1 MIYLNLRP
9 GECVS
14 VGDTLVCFVTKG
26 ALQMPDKVL
35 RYSRFEVSHAGG
47 RARQHDLAFS
57 KRLDLPLPGAFFAVE
72 KQSGR
77 SARISLE
84 APPSV
89 RVERRPL
96 APLAVLDGGENN
108 NGLRCQAKQG

>member
-1 MIYLNLRP
+1 M
-9 GECVS
+9 
-14 VGDTLVCFVTKG
+14 GDTLVCFIAKG
-26 ALQMPDKVL
+26 ALQLPDKVL

-57 KRLDLPLPGAFFAVE
+57 KRLDLPLAGAFFAVE

-77 SARISLE
+77 AARISLE
-84 APPSV
+84 APANV

-96 APLAVLDGGENN
+96 TPLAALQGAENN